1 MGIRQPDCV
10 GALIR
15 NGQNRVYLQRRSL
28 LRRQLPGA
36 WDIVGGHIEA
46 HETPESALAREVSE
60 ETGWRLRRVE
70 AVIADWEWTHNGQV
84 QRELDY
90 LIEVNGDLGSPRLEA
105 GKHDQFCWV
114 GYDNPEAVR
123 SKYDA
128 GNDVL
133 WNIIRRAAR
142 IRLTSDVRLDPISSS
157 SADVLYW
164 LYKNG
169 AATLDNRLVGERE
182 MPLIAADLGR
192 QWDTGRGYSWLAY
205 WRKGKHPAIG
215 YGELVRKATRGAGQ
229 FLLHC
234 AVLPDERRL
243 DCAEAIVKA
252 MLAFARNEVGA
263 DQVSAHVAPPNRW
276 AMEVMGR
283 AGMRYSGTVE
293 SGGRHVHAFSIN
305 LRDAPP
311 SAISQA
317 VVTTGI
323 GQILAVPG

>member
-1 MGIRQPDCV
+1 MSAGAYSVPSTFMLLNDQPARGSG
-10 GALIR
+10 GADVL
-15 NGQNRVYLQRRSL
+15 GTQAAAV
-28 LRRQLPGA
+28 QLAGL
-36 WDIVGGHIEA
+36 IEA
-46 HETPESALAREVSE
+46 SRNSTPFTLGIDA
-60 ETGWRLRRVE
+60 GW
-70 AVIADWEWTHNGQV
+70 GM
-84 QRELDY
+84 
-90 LIEVNGDLGSPRLEA
+90 
-105 GKHDQFCWV
+105 
-114 GYDNPEAVR
+114 GYDNPEVVR
-123 SKYDA
+123 SEYDA

-142 IRLTSDVRLDPISSS
+142 IRLTSDVRLEPISSS

-169 AATLDNRLVGERE
+169 AATLDNRLVGENE

-215 YGELVRKATRGAGQ
+215 YGELVRKATRGADQ
-229 FLLHC
+229 FVLHC

-276 AMEVMGR
+276 AMEIMSR
-283 AGMRYSGTVE
+283 AGMRYSGAVE